1 MLSNIELILLSL
13 INEKPSYAYEL
24 EKQIESRN
32 MRMWVKIGV
41 ASVYQVLERLEKKG
55 LLVSQREKEGKMPPR
70 KRYHITAPGRKALAE
85 GARRL
90 LSGLEWYYLDLNV
103 GLECSDLLSETEIAT
118 CLQKRLAKVRSNLKR
133 LRELSRAEGNHA
145 GGNNANAKKFAKKK
159 AIIKNLSLFREA
171 EENFLQAALA
181 TLANNGRQE

>member
-1 MLSNIELILLSL
+1 
-13 INEKPSYAYEL
+13 
-24 EKQIESRN
+24 
-32 MRMWVKIGV
+32 
-41 ASVYQVLERLEKKG
+41 
-55 LLVSQREKEGKMPPR
+55 
-70 KRYHITAPGRKALAE
+70 KALAE

-103 GLECSDLLSETEIAT
+103 GLECSDLLSEAEIAT

-133 LRELSRAEGNHA
+133 LRELSRAEGNYA
-145 GGNNANAKKFAKKK
+145 GGNNAKGGKFAKKFAKKK

-181 TLANNGRQE
+181 TLANNGKQE